1 MYDSTVDTK
10 EHQHNVAGFL
20 YEIMGALGSR
30 ASGHDKSKLSSPE
43 KDCFDE
49 VTPKLKGLTYGS
61 EEYRSTLREMDE
73 ALKHHYSVNRHHPEH
88 FAEGI
93 NGMNLID
100 LIEMFCDWKAATLRH
115 EDGDMQRSIDINSD
129 RFHLPEK
136 LVSMFKN
143 TVNDFGW

>member
-1 MYDSTVDTK
+1 
-10 EHQHNVAGFL
+10 
-20 YEIMGALGSR
+20 
-30 ASGHDKSKLSSPE
+30 
-43 KDCFDE
+43 
-49 VTPKLKGLTYGS
+49 
-61 EEYRSTLREMDE
+61 
-73 ALKHHYSVNRHHPEH
+73 
-88 FAEGI
+88 
-93 NGMNLID
+93 MNLID